1 MSSTKSQETN
11 KTWKREVA
19 FVLLLGL
26 GYVVYQENIEMVKV
40 LVWPVVTFAG
50 AAFGLDVYS
59 KLQSK

>member
-1 MSSTKSQETN
+1 MQEETK

-19 FVLLLGL
+19 VALLLGL
-26 GYVVYQENIEMVKV
+26 GYVVYTENVELVKI
-40 LVWPVVTFAG
+40 LVWPVVAFAG

>member
-1 MSSTKSQETN
+1 MSNSSETTK

-19 FVLLLGL
+19 VVMLLGL
-26 GYVVYQENIEMVKV
+26 GYVVYTENIEMVQV
-40 LVWPVVTFAG
+40 LVWPIATFAG